1 MGLYIAQSDIESE
14 WGTAN
19 VIQWSNLDGGTVSAD
34 ATRVAAAIDYAEG
47 YVEGRLRT
55 ARYRVPFSFLD
66 TRSQGVMKR
75 LMATLAGEWLG
86 SQRAAV
92 VTEAEEGEFGD
103 LGQLRAK
110 KLWAER
116 TLSDI
121 AAGIVIVDMTAAEDD
136 TEAPFLVE

>member
-1 MGLYIAQSDIESE
+1 MGLYITQSDIENE

-19 VIQWSNLDGGTVSAD
+19 VIQWSNLDGSTGSVD
-34 ATRVAAAIDYAEG
+34 ATRVAAAIDFAEG

-55 ARYRVPFSFLD
+55 SRYRVPLSFND

-75 LMATLAGEWLG
+75 IMATLAGEWLG
-86 SQRAAV
+86 SNRAAV
-92 VTEAEEGEFGD
+92 VGEVDEAAMED
-103 LGQLRAK
+103 LSQLRAR

-121 AAGIVIVDMTAAEDD
+121 MAGTIIVDMASAEDD
-136 TEAPFLVE
+136 TEAPFLVD

>member
-14 WGTAN
+14 WGTDN
-19 VIQWSNLDGGTVSAD
+19 VKQWSNLDGTTVTVD
-34 ATRVAAAIDYAEG
+34 ATRVAAAIDFAEG

-55 ARYRVPFSFLD
+55 SRYRVPFSFLD
-66 TRSQGVMKR
+66 TRSEGVMKR

-103 LGQLRAK
+103 LSQLRAK

-121 AAGIVIVDMTAAEDD
+121 AAGIVIVDMAAAEDD